1 MNYCTER
8 GTMYKKI
15 TPLIKVLT
23 LSALLPVYG
32 LAQISQLVVPPAQQE
47 VKVQN
52 VVFDCSSAD
61 KKYIAS
67 RLWLIDLSIKEYVQ
81 NNTPYNVVLTIH
93 SGCTDI
99 VSKKIKDDDKMMN
112 NIQKKLEI
120 VSKHENVSIEACQI
134 AVDRFG
140 IEHHDLHTFISLV
153 PNSITRVISLQNDG
167 YAFIPFS
174 K

>member
-1 MNYCTER
+1 MKLRTVSLVAFL
-8 GTMYKKI
+8 
-15 TPLIKVLT
+15 PLF
-23 LSALLPVYG
+23 S
-32 LAQISQLVVPPAQQE
+32 LAQISQIDVASVVEKA
-47 VKVQN
+47 VKTQK

-61 KKYIAS
+61 KKFVAS
-67 RLWLIDLSIKEYVQ
+67 RLWLIDMSIKEYVD
-81 NNTPYNVVLTIH
+81 NGTPYNVVLTIH

-99 VSKKIKDDDKMMN
+99 VSRNIDADDKKMK
-112 NIQKKLEI
+112 NIQKKLETLA
-120 VSKHENVSIEACQI
+120 KHENVSIEACQI

-140 IEHHDLHTFISLV
+140 IEHDELHTFITLV

>member
-1 MNYCTER
+1 MKLR
-8 GTMYKKI
+8 A
-15 TPLIKVLT
+15 LT
-23 LSALLPVYG
+23 LVALLPLFS
-32 LAQISQLVVPPAQQE
+32 LAEISQVSLPQIAENE
-47 VKVQN
+47 VKTQN
-52 VVFDCSSAD
+52 VVFDCSSAN
-61 KKYIAS
+61 KKFVAS
-67 RLWLIDLSIKEYVQ
+67 RLWLIDMSIKEYVA

-99 VSKKIKDDDKMMN
+99 VSTKVPADDKMMK
-112 NIQKKLEI
+112 NIHKKLET
-120 VSKHENVSIEACQI
+120 VSRHENVSIEACQI

-140 IEHHDLHTFISLV
+140 LEHKDIHPFITLV

>member
-1 MNYCTER
+1 M
-8 GTMYKKI
+8 I
-15 TPLIKVLT
+15 IQLIKV
-23 LSALLPVYG
+23 SALTAVLSVYG
-32 LAQISQLVVPPAQQE
+32 SAQISQLVLPAMKEQ

-61 KKYIAS
+61 KKYVAS
-67 RLWLIDLSIKEYVQ
+67 RLWLIDMSIKEYIA
-81 NNTPYNVVLTIH
+81 NGTPYNVVLTIH

-99 VSKKIKDDDKMMN
+99 VSKTVSADDKMMK
-112 NIQKKLEI
+112 NIHKKLEA
-120 VSKHENVSIEACQI
+120 VSNYEHVSIEACQI

-140 IEHHDLHTFISLV
+140 IKHQDIHPFISLV

>member
-1 MNYCTER
+1 MN
-8 GTMYKKI
+8 KKI
-15 TPLIKVLT
+15 TPLIKVLA
-23 LSALLPVYG
+23 LSTLLPVYG
-32 LAQISQLVVPPAQQE
+32 LAQISQLVVPTAQEE

-52 VVFDCSSAD
+52 VVFDCSSAN
-61 KKYIAS
+61 KKYVAS
-67 RLWLIDLSIKEYVQ
+67 RLWLIDTSIKEYIS
-81 NNTPYNVVLTIH
+81 NGTPYNVILTIH

-99 VSKKIKDDDKMMN
+99 VSKNVTDDNKMMK
-112 NIQKKLEI
+112 NIHKKLEI
-120 VSKHENVSIEACQI
+120 VSRHENVSIEACQI

-140 IEHHDLHTFISLV
+140 IEHHDLHPFIKLV

>member
-1 MNYCTER
+1 MKLRTVALVAFL
-8 GTMYKKI
+8 
-15 TPLIKVLT
+15 PLF
-23 LSALLPVYG
+23 S
-32 LAQISQLVVPPAQQE
+32 LAQISQIDVASVVEKA
-47 VKVQN
+47 VKTQK

-61 KKYIAS
+61 KKFVAS
-67 RLWLIDLSIKEYVQ
+67 RLWLIDMSIKEYVD
-81 NNTPYNVVLTIH
+81 NGTPYNVVLTIH

-99 VSKKIKDDDKMMN
+99 VSRNIDADDKKMK
-112 NIQKKLEI
+112 NIQKKLETLA
-120 VSKHENVSIEACQI
+120 KHENVSIEACQI

-140 IEHHDLHTFISLV
+140 IEHDELHTFITLV

>member
-1 MNYCTER
+1 
-8 GTMYKKI
+8 MYKKI
-15 TPLIKVLT
+15 TSPIKALVL
-23 LSALLPVYG
+23 SMFLPVYG
-32 LAQISQLVVPPAQQE
+32 LAQVSQLALPAVEQKA
-47 VKVQN
+47 KVQN

-67 RLWLIDLSIKEYVQ
+67 RLWLIDMSIKEYIA
-81 NNTPYNVVLTIH
+81 NGTPYNAVLTIH
-93 SGCTDI
+93 SGCTQI
-99 VSKKIKDDDKMMN
+99 VSKNVADDDKMMK
-112 NIQKKLEI
+112 NIHKKLQT
-120 VSKHENVSIEACQI
+120 VSNHQNVSIEACQI

-140 IEHHDLHTFISLV
+140 IKHQDLHPFISLV

>member
-1 MNYCTER
+1 MKLRTIVTMAFLPLFCT
-8 GTMYKKI
+8 
-15 TPLIKVLT
+15 
-23 LSALLPVYG
+23 
-32 LAQISQLVVPPAQQE
+32 AQISQTNVATVVEKA
-47 VKVQN
+47 VKTQN

-61 KKYIAS
+61 KKYVAS
-67 RLWLIDLSIKEYVQ
+67 RLWLIDMSIKEYVA
-81 NNTPYNVVLTIH
+81 NGTPYNVVVTIH

-99 VSKKIKDDDKMMN
+99 VSKKIADDDKMMKN
-112 NIQKKLEI
+112 VYKKLEI

-140 IEHHDLHTFISLV
+140 IEHNELHPFISLV